1 LNDDLDSPADC
12 RSQPSEPS
20 PSAAPAPERRRLRA
34 STLLNAGGVIA
45 AAVTVVA
52 LEPKFP
58 RFVGD

>member
-12 RSQPSEPS
+12 RSE

-45 AAVTVVA
+45 AAVAVVA